1 MSNVKLGE
9 RSLSRLQ
16 GVNPSLI
23 AVLKKACE
31 SMPFDLTVI
40 EGLRTPE
47 RQQELLKQGAT
58 KVAVSRHMSGNAI
71 DIAPYPIDWKDTAR
85 FKEMARIMFES
96 AHELGITI
104 RWGGN
109 WSRID
114 ENQPYPPLAPGKKPL
129 IDMPHFELP
138 A

>member
-1 MSNVKLGE
+1 MYNVKLGQ
-9 RSLSRLQ
+9 RSLDRLK
-16 GVNPSLI
+16 GVNPSLV
-23 AVLKKACE
+23 AVFKRACE
-31 SMPFDLTVI
+31 TMPFDVTVL
-40 EGLRTPE
+40 EGLRTYE

-58 KVAVSRHMSGNAI
+58 KVSVSRHMSGNAL
-71 DIAPYPIDWKDTAR
+71 DIAPYPIDWNDLER
-85 FKEMARIMFES
+85 FKVLAHHMFK
-96 AHELGITI
+96 AAKELGITI

-114 ENQPYPPLAPGKKPL
+114 ENQPYPPLAPGKKKL

>member
-1 MSNVKLGE
+1 MSNVKLGV

-16 GVNPSLI
+16 GVNPSLV

-58 KVAVSRHMSGNAI
+58 KVSVSRHMSGNAI
-71 DIAPYPIDWKDTAR
+71 DIAPYPIDWNDTER
-85 FKEMARIMFES
+85 FKIVAHHMF
-96 AHELGITI
+96 AAAKELGIVI

-109 WSRID
+109 WSRQD
-114 ENQPYPPLAPGKKPL
+114 ETVKPTSSFV
-129 IDMPHFELP
+129 DMPHFELP